1 MSLPDQDLLELVELC
16 NAWVDGAI
24 SNAQQARLASLLEQS
39 AEARAFYVRFMD
51 LSASLHDYSAEMQC
65 EPLPAPVPRHPG
77 RFRLGAGVAAA
88 AAIGIAA
95 LAIWQPWADTADG
108 VALEVISATGTPFQP
123 GQRLVRKHLELAQ
136 GTLRFRLSS
145 GAVVEVAGPAALELV
160 DPMLLRV
167 ASGSV
172 TTDVG
177 DDAKGFVVET
187 LNARVVDLGTR
198 FGVAVDETGDTDVVV
213 FEGEVEIHN
222 AAGGGADQRLADL
235 SEGEALRVDA
245 KRNARRLTSVALR
258 SDSRAMLGGKGS
270 RGSIVTKVTDNITES
285 GCRRFYS
292 ILPGG
297 MKEGARPYPAIRKTR
312 WLPLPGQ
319 SFPKPLAG
327 ADLVGTFAQ
336 DRKDANHQI
345 DLEVAGPCTVF
356 VMLDQ
361 RAEPPDWLRRDFR
374 DTGLRLR
381 SGPWHPE
388 AAVVSR
394 LPAPAEG
401 RLFLTHTVWRREVAA
416 AGRVELGPPRAQDE
430 PNHHAMYGIAV
441 KAAKKN

>member
-16 NAWVDGAI
+16 NALVDGLI
-24 SNAQQARLASLLEQS
+24 SSEQQARLASLLEQS
-39 AEARAFYVRFMD
+39 AEAREFYVRFMD
-51 LSASLHDYSAEMQC
+51 LSASLHAYSAEMQC
-65 EPLPAPVPRHPG
+65 ETLPAEVPRQSG
-77 RFRLGAGVAAA
+77 GFRMLAGLAVAAA
-88 AAIGIAA
+88 IT
-95 LAIWQPWADTADG
+95 LAVLAFWQPWRNDPDG
-108 VALEVISATGTPFQP
+108 VAMEIIASTGTPFQP
-123 GQRLVRKHLELAQ
+123 GQRIVRKHLELAQ

-145 GAVVEVAGPAALELV
+145 GAVVEVAGPAALDLV

-172 TTDVG
+172 TADVG

-198 FGVAVDETGDTDVVV
+198 FGVSVDDAGDTDVVV

-222 AAGGGADQRLADL
+222 AAHSGADLRLADL
-235 SEGEALRVDA
+235 SEGEALRVDS
-245 KRNARRLTSVALR
+245 KRNTRRLTSVALR
-258 SDSRAMLGGKGS
+258 GDSRAMLGGKGG
-270 RGSIVTKVTDNITES
+270 RGSIVSKVTDNLTES

-297 MKEGARPYPAIRKTR
+297 MKEGARPYPSVRKSR
-312 WLPLPGQ
+312 WLPLPGH
-319 SFPKPLAG
+319 SFPKQLAG

-345 DLEVAGPCTVF
+345 HLDVAGPCTVF
-356 VMLDQ
+356 VMLDL
-361 RAEPPDWLRRDFR
+361 RTEPPEWLLRDFR

-394 LPAPAEG
+394 MPPPAEG
-401 RLFLTHTVWRREVAA
+401 RLFLTHTVWSREVNA
-416 AGRVELGPPRAQDE
+416 AGRVELGPPRAKEE

-441 KAAKKN
+441 KAAKK